1 MFVHVIK
8 TKSFEHMHLK
18 HLLSFPHCVSP
29 MRIMVNN
36 HSYLPIFG
44 HCGWNVPRQ
53 AVCAPSVLFLAFLSF
68 VFFFNFICLFGFFCP
83 FFIGGMS
90 EWWNDGHLPFCKE
103 YLFPQRIAFSIPCKM
118 HLFFDMTLQNIFSCN
133 PQWKVVANLPVK
145 VHLASEQVLKPS
157 LGNWMSYLGLITLS
171 FMFLGRLKCSY
182 LRIFEKICNSFVSV

>member
-83 FFIGGMS
+83 FFIGGCL
-90 EWWNDGHLPFCKE
+90 NDGMMVIYHSAKNTCFLNVLLSA
-103 YLFPQRIAFSIPCKM
+103 YLAKCICSSTWRYK
-118 HLFFDMTLQNIFSCN
+118 IFL
-133 PQWKVVANLPVK
+133 VAIRNGK
-145 VHLASEQVLKPS
+145 
-157 LGNWMSYLGLITLS
+157 
-171 FMFLGRLKCSY
+171 
-182 LRIFEKICNSFVSV
+182 